1 MISPVNNMVIT
12 FGLINSSL
20 VFSIIANERKGETK
34 LFALQNPF
42 STNVAKERLKSKDR
56 VGLAT

>member
-1 MISPVNNMVIT
+1 MVIT
-12 FGLINSSL
+12 FGLINSTL
-20 VFSIIANERKGETK
+20 VFSIIANERKWETK